1 MTLTVERLQAMI
13 ASRDAAAKAGN
24 SAEASSLRQEW
35 ERAIDASVVASVST
49 RGEII
54 EALELAAFLAASAL
68 VQNRIAACAR
78 LARAGIVGVELLVA
92 LRRAIVSS
100 LPVQMAWGIAPDR
113 GERLARDD
121 EPPRRRLAQEV
132 KQLTPARVGR
142 SP

>member
-100 LPVQMAWGIAPDR
+100 LPVQMAWGISDEDGAARRIVENVLR
-113 GERLARDD
+113 GTMSLRGVASR
-121 EPPRRRLAQEV
+121 
-132 KQLTPARVGR
+132 KK
-142 SP
+142 SSN